1 MAQDTIKA
9 LGKRLKSIRES
20 KKWTQAKLAEQLG
33 CEPITISRY
42 ERGQSA
48 MGVDTL
54 GEIATALGCSITS
67 FFSDTPEPIAPKE
80 PSRDE
85 LRHYLC
91 DLIYEVND
99 QASLKEIATLAND
112 VITRRRKARKR

>member
-1 MAQDTIKA
+1 MTQDTTKA
-9 LGKRLKSIRES
+9 LGKRLKQIREA
-20 KKWTQAKLAEQLG
+20 KKWTQAQLAERLG
-33 CEPITISRY
+33 YEPITISRY

-54 GEIATALGCSITS
+54 GEIAAALECSIAS
-67 FFSDTPEPIAPKE
+67 FFSEAPEPITPNE

-85 LRHYLC
+85 LRHYLS
-91 DLIYEVND
+91 DLIYEVSD
-99 QASLKEIATLAND
+99 RESLKEIATFANE